1 MVLEDEDMSNL
12 TVYRVTVKF
21 VPKIL
26 LSLDR
31 QLLCQYEI
39 LEVFSPPILDRDPP
53 VLMETI
59 YLHSADHFLFI
70 DGIYRNDY
78 MIPKWYFYSQGQF
91 CASHI

>member
-1 MVLEDEDMSNL
+1 MSNL
-12 TVYRVTVKF
+12 TIYRVTVKF

-39 LEVFSPPILDRDPP
+39 LEVFSPPILDHDPP

-59 YLHSADHFLFI
+59 
-70 DGIYRNDY
+70 
-78 MIPKWYFYSQGQF
+78 
-91 CASHI
+91 